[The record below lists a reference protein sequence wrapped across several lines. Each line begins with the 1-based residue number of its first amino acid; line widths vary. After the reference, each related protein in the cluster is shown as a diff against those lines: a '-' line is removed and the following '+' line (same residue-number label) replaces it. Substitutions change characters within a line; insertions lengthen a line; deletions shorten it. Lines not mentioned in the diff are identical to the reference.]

1 MAGVCSDAPLARMA
15 GVCSDATLARMAG
28 VCSDATLARMAG
40 VCSDAPLARMA
51 GVCSGAT
58 LDRMAGVCSAA
69 TLDRMAGV
77 CSDATLDRMAGV
89 CSDATLARMA
99 GVCSGATLDRI
110 TKLQQVIENAP
121 KIESP
126 YTKILDAIT
135 KGGGTL
141 NMSNWHT
148 CNTTHCLGGWTVHL
162 AGMDGYDLEKRLC
175 STPAAAAIILR
186 ASRPKSPLP
195 NFYARNEA
203 ALAFIKARAKE
214 EVT

>member
-1 MAGVCSDAPLARMA
+1 MNLELNEDELLELEGTDPFEADSRL
-15 GVCSDATLARMAG
+15 T
-28 VCSDATLARMAG
+28 
-40 VCSDAPLARMA
+40 
-51 GVCSGAT
+51 VCSGAT
-58 LDRMAGVCSAA
+58 LDRMAV
-69 TLDRMAGV
+69 
-77 CSDATLDRMAGV
+77 V

-110 TKLQQVIENAP
+110 KKLQEIIRNAP
-121 KIESP
+121 KIQSP

-141 NMSNWHT
+141 NMSDWHSRT
-148 CNTTHCLGGWTVHL
+148 CKTTHCIGGWTVHL
-162 AGMDGYDLEKRLC
+162 AGKDGYDLEKRLC

-214 EVT
+214 EAA